1 MFVRWT
7 DAIMTNTSG
16 LPDIRQQ
23 LGDRYAIE
31 RELGRGGMG
40 AVYLARDLR
49 LDRPVALKVLPA
61 EFAGD
66 SSLRERFLRETR
78 TAASFSHPNIVPV
91 HAVEERDG
99 VLAFAMGFV
108 EGESIAERVRRAGP
122 LDVRSIVRLLQDIG
136 YALAYA
142 HGRGV
147 VHRDIKP
154 DNIMLERA
162 TGRALLMDFGISRSI
177 TAKVE
182 GKAATQGLTR
192 VGEVVGTAEYMSP
205 EQASGDVVDGR
216 SDLYSL
222 GLVALF
228 ALTGRPAITGEST
241 QQILVK
247 QLTETPPPATSLRP
261 DLPESLG
268 AAIDRCV
275 AKEPSARFATAEA
288 LVEAIDDARLAAPE
302 IPLPVRLFAQE
313 LGTLSLVV
321 VFLTMISWL
330 MYQMLS
336 SKIGAAWAG
345 VPAVFLAAIVL
356 TRVLQASSAARRL
369 AVLGFQPDEVLN
381 GLRATVDEP
390 AAQREQ
396 LKADPDTRRRR
407 RRTVIM
413 ALIQLPIAILLINLS
428 LNVRFSLGTK
438 AEVVQ
443 TEARQPA
450 RATLGTVIIAAS
462 GLSLLGVSFLL
473 LARSPFRMPPGER
486 LFRLVWLGPPG
497 RWFVRLSSRRVAP
510 PDIGK
515 TLPGRV
521 RANSS
526 ASLKPRAAAPAAP
539 PAPLDRMGAL
549 EARVAALEQWRDG
562 AKP

>member
-1 MFVRWT
+1 MTTPT
-7 DAIMTNTSG
+7 DLG
-16 LPDIRQQ
+16 DIRKQ

-61 EFAGD
+61 ELAGD
-66 SSLRERFLRETR
+66 TSLRERFLRETR

-108 EGESIAERVRRAGP
+108 EGESVAERVRRAGP
-122 LDVRSIVRLLQDIG
+122 LDVRSIVRVMQDIG

-177 TAKVE
+177 TANVD
-182 GKAATQGLTR
+182 GKGRTQGLTR

-228 ALTGRPAITGEST
+228 ALTGRPAISGEST

-247 QLTETPPPATSLRP
+247 QLTETPPPAVSLRP

-275 AKEPSARFATAEA
+275 AKEPAARFATAEA
-288 LVEAIDDARLAAPE
+288 LVEAIDDAKLAAPD
-302 IPLPVRLFAQE
+302 IPVPIRLFAQE
-313 LGTLSLVV
+313 AGTLGLIF
-321 VFLTMISWL
+321 VFLSIMSWL
-330 MYQMLS
+330 MFRAFS
-336 SKIGAAWAG
+336 ARIGAWAAIPG
-345 VPAVFLAAIVL
+345 VFLGAIAF
-356 TRVLQASSAARRL
+356 TRALQTSAAARRL
-369 AVLGFQPDEVLN
+369 AVLGFQPHEVLN
-381 GLRATVDEP
+381 GLEATVDE
-390 AAQREQ
+390 REQ
-396 LKADPDTRRRR
+396 VRQQLRADPDTRRRR
-407 RRTVIM
+407 RRTLIM
-413 ALIQLPIAILLINLS
+413 AAIQLPIAVALIQLS
-428 LNVRFSLGTK
+428 LNVRWSLGTK
-438 AEVVQ
+438 AQ
-443 TEARQPA
+443 ITTTEQRPERASVSVNSIGNARN
-450 RATLGTVIIAAS
+450 LVMAAS
-462 GLSLLGVSFLL
+462 GLGLLGVSFLL
-473 LARSPFRMPPGER
+473 FARSPFRMPVGER
-486 LFRLVWLGPPG
+486 LFRLVWLGPLG
-497 RWFVRLSSRRVAP
+497 RSFIRVSSRRVAP
-510 PDIGK
+510 RASGT
-515 TLPGRV
+515 TLPGIT
-521 RANSS
+521 
-526 ASLKPRAAAPAAP
+526 APPARAAP
-539 PAPLDRMGAL
+539 PLARTPNVSPTTGSGSSDRVASL
-549 EARVAALEQWRDG
+549 EARVTALERWRDG
-562 AKP
+562 ATS